1 MLCSSGGLAF
11 IQVWTRADRE
21 QQCRNGETMT
31 LLGSSGPVGS
41 TANPVQTSPHS
52 LWSQHTWGT
61 QGSPASPP
69 WRSRFY
75 PWSVFGLLLPSSHT
89 PWFSLM
95 LMRFSY
101 PHMVHAVMNLIQFII
116 WKEKKTFSSEIQGT
130 NLPLELLIR
139 PNTWDADP
147 FSAEP
152 ISIQSHPG
160 VPCFESRT

>member
-1 MLCSSGGLAF
+1 MQKWRGHDSVGLFWACGKCSHASSNQPSFTLQSTHMGCTGVPCF
-11 IQVWTRADRE
+11 TSMEEQV
-21 QQCRNGETMT
+21 
-31 LLGSSGPVGS
+31 
-41 TANPVQTSPHS
+41 
-52 LWSQHTWGT
+52 
-61 QGSPASPP
+61 
-69 WRSRFY
+69 F

-101 PHMVHAVMNLIQFII
+101 PHMVHAVMNLIWFII
-116 WKEKKTFSSEIQGT
+116 WKEKKKTFSSEIQGT

-160 VPCFESRT
+160 VPCFESRI